1 MRIRVL
7 LLLVIALPV
16 VALAQ
21 QSPAP
26 AATVP
31 SASSPESAAVP
42 ATAPPNAN
50 VALKTITIPAGTS
63 IPLVLKQGISTK
75 NARVGDPVYASTN
88 FPVTVNNR
96 IVIPAG
102 TYVQGRI
109 DALARAGRVKGRSEL
124 QVHFTSLIF
133 PNGYT
138 VLFPGA
144 VESAPD
150 TDSAR
155 VKNSEGTM
163 EGEGTKAKDAGTIA
177 ATTGAGAGLGAA
189 ATHSVKG
196 MGIGAGIGAA
206 GGLIGTLLTRGNDL
220 KLPAGSTVDMVLER
234 PLVLDDAKLRARGD

>member
-1 MRIRVL
+1 MKCLIAA
-7 LLLVIALPV
+7 LVFALSAAAIAQETQ
-16 VALAQ
+16 A
-21 QSPAP
+21 PAP
-26 AATVP
+26 APQQATEQAAAQP
-31 SASSPESAAVP
+31 QSSD
-42 ATAPPNAN
+42 PN
-50 VALKTITIPAGTS
+50 KITVPAGTS

-88 FPVTVNNR
+88 FPVTINDH

-109 DALARAGRVKGRSEL
+109 DSLARPGRVKGRAEL

-150 TDSAR
+150 TDNAR

-177 ATTGAGAGLGAA
+177 TTAGAGAGIGAA
-189 ATHSVKG
+189 AAHSWKG
-196 MGIGAGIGAA
+196 AGIGGGIGAA
-206 GGLIGTLLTRGNDL
+206 GGLIATMMMRGNDL

-234 PLVLDDAKLRARGD
+234 PLVLDKAKLHARREY